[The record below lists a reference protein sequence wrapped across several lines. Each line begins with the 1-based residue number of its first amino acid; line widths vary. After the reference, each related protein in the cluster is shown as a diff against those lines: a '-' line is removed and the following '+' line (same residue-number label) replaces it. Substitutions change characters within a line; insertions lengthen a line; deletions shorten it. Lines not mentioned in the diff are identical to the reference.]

1 MSQNEMLRFGKIYIE
16 KCKFHIIKEL
26 TDINDVD
33 IDRIL
38 VSWSI
43 SLVIRIIWWFV

>member
-26 TDINDVD
+26 TGINKKKS
-33 IDRIL
+33 IL
-38 VSWSI
+38 SYS
-43 SLVIRIIWWFV
+43 